1 MTGGLV
7 QMIMLLNSREM
18 AIELFDAYAPSLKAS
33 EMELSRG
40 NKRRADALFER
51 LDKFID
57 ENPAEHGDLFRALN
71 TIAAVNSDSSNY
83 KTITDFFEFHPAL
96 KKVYDSLHYAK
107 MFETRHPLALMAA
120 FVAVRAQIGE
130 GAEKEEAK
138 DLWDTLRIAASK
150 VAQGAFIHK
159 NITTPTLS
167 PQQMARGLQTF
178 RDELEKYVRKAHQHK
193 NYIAFVIFSRSTEG
207 FIRYYVNTSP
217 PERDVLKVQ
226 DDRPVIG
233 VDNNM
238 TGFEIRH
245 YYARDK
251 VWISET
257 KSGDPEY
264 ILDLFLKHVLGSE
277 IERQK
282 RHHCEHRMPL
292 FKYPDR
298 FAEEI
303 TLPDESVASGERVWI
318 SEIEIQ
324 VADDIAG
331 KNFKLKPE
339 GEDTYTPTVFKGTET
354 LSVHEQIAKQL
365 QKKFNPKLWKVLRVE
380 LKAKLHP
387 HMYDDHLASVGETTD
402 FAEVTFPI
410 RPGGCTPRVENKH
423 KNDRELR
430 LKALALRS
438 RWGLDGLSEQ
448 EYGELSQKERDGEI

>member
-107 MFETRHPLALMAA
+107 MFETRRPLALMAA

-226 DDRPVIG
+226 DDRPIIG

-264 ILDLFLKHVLGSE
+264 I
-277 IERQK
+277 
-282 RHHCEHRMPL
+282 PL
-292 FKYPDR
+292 
-298 FAEEI
+298 
-303 TLPDESVASGERVWI
+303 
-318 SEIEIQ
+318 
-324 VADDIAG
+324 
-331 KNFKLKPE
+331 
-339 GEDTYTPTVFKGTET
+339 
-354 LSVHEQIAKQL
+354 
-365 QKKFNPKLWKVLRVE
+365 
-380 LKAKLHP
+380 
-387 HMYDDHLASVGETTD
+387 
-402 FAEVTFPI
+402 
-410 RPGGCTPRVENKH
+410 
-423 KNDRELR
+423 
-430 LKALALRS
+430 
-438 RWGLDGLSEQ
+438 
-448 EYGELSQKERDGEI
+448 